1 MFSDVMT
8 EVVEHECLICQEK
21 VLQTVSKLLPHM
33 ARHLTS
39 LEHYHNKYI
48 LGIEGEIGWLRKVS
62 EFLLVC

>member
-39 LEHYHNKYI
+39 LEHYHSKYI
-48 LGIEGEIGWLRKVS
+48 LGIEGKIRSLSK
-62 EFLLVC
+62 LVNFY